1 MAAVRQLLA
10 RPDPDAFLG
19 WLRREGPEDHPGVFA
34 DVPAP
39 ELWPSFAT
47 NLGIEGDATAMYIH
61 TRLDPDKVTITRLAR
76 GMPAGGDLEY
86 ADTITL
92 TRALEGRREM

>member
-1 MAAVRQLLA
+1 MKIKVLGCYGGEIETPHLDRLA
-10 RPDPDAFLG
+10 REPITEVI
-19 WLRREGPEDHPGVFA
+19 R
-34 DVPAP
+34 
-39 ELWPSFAT
+39 AT

-61 TRLDPDKVTITRLAR
+61 TRLDPDKVSITRLAR